1 MSALVTTAVA
11 TKTKRTRTVKRGTC
25 PNCSANV
32 EVRGGIVRCD
42 GCKLMAPAGA
52 FMNRVESSKHSAR
65 AWTIG
70 GGVD

>member
-1 MSALVTTAVA
+1 MSALATAIA
-11 TKTKRTRTVKRGTC
+11 TKTKTKRPVKHGAC

-32 EVRGGIVRCD
+32 EFRGGIVRCD
-42 GCKLMAPAGA
+42 SCKLMAPAGA
-52 FMNRVESSKHSAR
+52 FTNRAESSKHGAR